1 MPRDSNNTYTLP
13 EAPFQPN
20 TVAQP
25 TPVNN
30 NFSDI
35 ATALTA
41 SFTRGETTAFSRSLL
56 DDADAATAR
65 GTLGGTATGVAV
77 FTAADAAAARAT
89 LGVPA
94 APQPAGVSG
103 PGEIVAIAP
112 PAGVGFTLPA
122 GGTWL
127 VFVQRFNSSTG
138 AFLFVSGFSVLAGGT
153 ALATPGAGERL
164 NGFAWRIA

>member
-41 SFTRGETTAFSRSLL
+41 SLTRGETTAFSRSLL

-65 GTLGGTATGVAV
+65 GTLAAAPIPT
-77 FTAADAAAARAT
+77 TAATVGEWLLRSSAGSAA
-89 LGVPA
+89 LL
-94 APQPAGVSG
+94 
-103 PGEIVAIAP
+103 
-112 PAGVGFTLPA
+112 LPA
-122 GGTWL
+122 GGTWAYFIWT
-127 VFVQRFNSSTG
+127 VDASTG
-138 AFLFVSGFSVLAGGT
+138 VFTQNFGASIAAGGVT
-153 ALATPGAGERL
+153 IGPAAAGSYWIGL
-164 NGFAWRIA
+164 VWRIA